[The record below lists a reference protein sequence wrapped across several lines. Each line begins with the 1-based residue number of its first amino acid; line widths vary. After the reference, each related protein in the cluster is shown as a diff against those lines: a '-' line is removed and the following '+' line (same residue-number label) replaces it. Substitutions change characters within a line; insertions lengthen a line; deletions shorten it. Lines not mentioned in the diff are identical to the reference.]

1 MHLVQVRLSVT
12 RHPVLDTGTRRIHPQ
27 IANVA
32 AYKWFPCQARDDGLP
47 RASLGRGCGRN
58 QENTLKKIKP
68 KHPSKPRMN
77 RRRSPFTRQKAAFRV
92 IKGKILQGKSL
103 PMAKS
108 LIVNTLQSDEKLGSH
123 AARLKHETTCGKYS

>member
-1 MHLVQVRLSVT
+1 MR
-12 RHPVLDTGTRRIHPQ
+12 
-27 IANVA
+27 
-32 AYKWFPCQARDDGLP
+32 ARDDKLP
-47 RASLGRGCGRN
+47 RASLERGCGRN

-68 KHPSKPRMN
+68 KHPPKLRIN
-77 RRRSPFTRQKAAFRV
+77 RKRPPFTRQKAAFHV
-92 IKGKILQGKSL
+92 IKGKLLQGKSL